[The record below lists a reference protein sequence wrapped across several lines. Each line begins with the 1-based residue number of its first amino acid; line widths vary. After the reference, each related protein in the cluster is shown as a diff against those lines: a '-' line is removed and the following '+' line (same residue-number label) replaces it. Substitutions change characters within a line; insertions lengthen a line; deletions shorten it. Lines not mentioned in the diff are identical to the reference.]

1 MSALVLYVRL
11 HDGRYHGEGD
21 WPPSPARLFQALVA
35 GAGLGGPLGDD
46 VRSALQWLE
55 EQEAPTIAA
64 PRAWRPGR
72 GVLYY
77 MPNNDSDSIG
87 GDPARISKRTAK
99 VFRPHFFDAEI
110 SFVYAWPLATDDQ
123 AARAVC
129 SLAELVY
136 QLGRGIDMA
145 WAWGEILDGEAL
157 DALLTHYPGCV
168 FRPSVGRSTL
178 VLPAPLPG
186 SLESVERRYRASGD
200 RFRYGRGGRTVRV
213 VFRQPPRPRFRRVS
227 YESPPARR
235 LYELRQPTPESAFA
249 PWPLV
254 RAPDLVVRLRDAAVA
269 RLENALP
276 QRKAEVAR
284 VLIGRKPDGTNDGPT
299 GARVRIVPLPSI
311 GHPQA
316 DRDIRRV
323 LVEVPAQCPLRA
335 DDVWWA
341 FSGLQLFDPVTGE
354 LLGAVLTS
362 ATDESMLRWYGIA
375 DAGSWRTWRSVT
387 PVALP
392 PVRRPRADERARRQ
406 AHAAAAVVQA
416 LRHAGLRSSPETVR
430 VQREPFESKGVGAE
444 SFATRT
450 RFTRDRLWHVEVTFP
465 EPIHGPLVI
474 GDGRFLG
481 LGVLR
486 PVDRSEGVHAFAVH
500 GGLGEGPDPGAIA
513 RALRRAVMSRV
524 QELLGPERGLPVFFS
539 GHERT
544 GEPARSERSPHLA
557 FLFDPGALGQPR
569 LLIVAPHVLERRE
582 PTPEERCHLRN
593 LDAALI
599 GFQELRAGSAGRLIL
614 RSEII
619 DTGEDPLFAPAREWG
634 SVTPYQVTRHA
645 KNVGVSE
652 ALAADV
658 RAECRRRGLPE
669 PLVSARGARALPGR
683 GLTGDV
689 RLTFVSAVEG
699 PIVLGRSR
707 YLGGGLFAGSP
718 V

>member
-1 MSALVLYVRL
+1 MTALVLNVRL

-35 GAGLGGPLGDD
+35 GAGLGGPLGHDA
-46 VRSALQWLE
+46 RLALQWLE
-55 EQEAPTIAA
+55 EREAPIIAA

-77 MPNNDSDSIG
+77 MPNNDSDSVG
-87 GDPARISKRTAK
+87 GDPARISKIRTASK
-99 VFRPHFFDAEI
+99 AFTPHFFDAEI
-110 SFVYAWPLATDDQ
+110 PFVYAWPLATDGQ

-168 FRPSVGRSTL
+168 FRPSVGGSTL
-178 VLPAPLPG
+178 ALPAPGPG
-186 SLESVERRYRASGD
+186 SLESIERRYRAFD
-200 RFRYGRGGRTVRV
+200 QRFGYLQDGRV

-235 LYELRQPTPESAFA
+235 LYELRQPTAESAFA

-254 RAPDLVVRLRDAAVA
+254 RASDLVVRLRDAAVA

-311 GHPQA
+311 GHRQA
-316 DRDIRRV
+316 DREIRRV
-323 LVEVPAQCPLRA
+323 LVEVPAQCPLPA

-341 FSGLQLFDPVTGE
+341 FSGLQPFDPVTGE
-354 LLGAVLTS
+354 LLGAVLTP

-392 PVRRPRADERARRQ
+392 PVRRPRADERARPQ

-416 LRHAGLRSSPETVR
+416 LRHAGLRSFPETVR
-430 VQREPFESKGVGAE
+430 VQREPFESKGVRSE

-450 RFTRDRLWHVEVTFP
+450 RFTRGRLWHVEITFP
-465 EPIHGPLVI
+465 EPFRGPLVI

-486 PVDRSEGVHAFAVH
+486 PVDRSPGIHAFVIED
-500 GGLGEGPDPGAIA
+500 GLIGSPNPVEIA
-513 RALRRAVMSRV
+513 RALRRAVMARV
-524 QELLGPERGLPVFFS
+524 QTLLGQGVGLPAFFS
-539 GHERT
+539 AHART
-544 GEPARSERSPHLA
+544 GEPLRSERSSHLA
-557 FLFDPGALGQPR
+557 FLFDPGSLDKPR
-569 LLIVAPHVLERRE
+569 LLIVAPHVLERRK
-582 PTPEERCHLRN
+582 PTRSEFQHLCE
-593 LDAALI
+593 LDTALT
-599 GFQELRAGSAGRLIL
+599 GFEELRAGSAGRLRL
-614 RSEII
+614 RSQSI
-619 DTGEDPLFAPAREWG
+619 DPEADPLFAPARIWE
-634 SVTPYQVTRHA
+634 SITPYTVTRHT
-645 KNVGVSE
+645 KHVGVTE
-652 ALAADV
+652 ALALDLH
-658 RAECRRRGLPE
+658 AECQRHGLPKAR
-669 PLVSARGARALPGR
+669 VSTSKVRGVARVGLIGQARLSFR
-683 GLTGDV
+683 V
-689 RLTFVSAVEG
+689 AVNG

-707 YLGGGLFAGSP
+707 YLGGGLFSGIPS
-718 V
+718 